1 MRCPSMISIP
11 LVAAKLAERL
21 PLGVAILAVD
31 DLSNSVRQLLRPHH
45 SAILL
50 QATSGFVGDRH
61 LNQSEFQR
69 GI

>member
-1 MRCPSMISIP
+1 MISIP
-11 LVAAKLAERL
+11 FVAAKLAERL
-21 PLGVAILAVD
+21 PQGVAILVVN
-31 DLSNSVRQLLRPHH
+31 DLSNSVRQLLRLRH